1 MYSRR
6 CIQECRLWANMI
18 MEGHAYLRVRARQA
32 TVVSMDDLSLPEVR
46 RLVAAANAVRRQRH
60 ASGSAVGSDGRC
72 AERQLDAHFRTSHTL
87 AVYGTLA
94 PGQPNHHIVA
104 PLGGEWT
111 DGLIE
116 GDLLPVGWGAALG
129 YPGFRPRVGGAAV
142 AVQVLTAPLLA
153 TAWPTLDRF
162 EGPEYQRILVP
173 VFSTELGPGQA
184 GERRLYTVANLYAAT
199 EASPRRPS

>member
-1 MYSRR
+1 
-6 CIQECRLWANMI
+6 
-18 MEGHAYLRVRARQA
+18 
-32 TVVSMDDLSLPEVR
+32 MDDLSLPEVR
-46 RLVAAANAVRRQRH
+46 RLVAAANAVRWQRD
-60 ASGSAVGSDGRC
+60 ASGSALGSDGDPS
-72 AERQLDAHFRTSHTL
+72 ERQLDALFGTSHRL

-116 GDLLPVGWGAALG
+116 GDLVPVGWGASLG
-129 YPGFRPRVGGAAV
+129 YPAFRPRVGGAAV

-173 VFSTELGPGQA
+173 VFSTELSSGQA

-199 EASPRRPS
+199 EASPATAAP